1 MKILTILLTERQTNG
16 KIKQQSLISA
26 FSPELK
32 RRCVEPNNYFF
43 FLFFLIFKHNNI
55 KNSKYIYKHSCRSM
69 RFQYFRIVKF
79 VCTLENELKG
89 LFVYFLQRFARS
101 PSLTPKCSC
110 GKLNLTYLG
119 KLISNKTFHYSGF
132 YDLLNQ
138 S

>member
-1 MKILTILLTERQTNG
+1 
-16 KIKQQSLISA
+16 
-26 FSPELK
+26 
-32 RRCVEPNNYFF
+32 
-43 FLFFLIFKHNNI
+43 
-55 KNSKYIYKHSCRSM
+55 M

-119 KLISNKTFHYSGF
+119 KIISNKTFHYSGF

>member
-1 MKILTILLTERQTNG
+1 MILVLQACFFSLG
-16 KIKQQSLISA
+16 LFHQSQ
-26 FSPELK
+26 
-32 RRCVEPNNYFF
+32 FF
-43 FLFFLIFKHNNI
+43 FFGKYNVVWFKLPPLLPANVSPISHFTGP
-55 KNSKYIYKHSCRSM
+55 KKTSCRYM

>member
-1 MKILTILLTERQTNG
+1 MILVLQACFFSLG
-16 KIKQQSLISA
+16 LFHQSQ
-26 FSPELK
+26 
-32 RRCVEPNNYFF
+32 FF
-43 FLFFLIFKHNNI
+43 FFGRYNIVWFKPPPPSPRQCEPHLSFHR
-55 KNSKYIYKHSCRSM
+55 SKKKTSCRYM

-110 GKLNLTYLG
+110 GKLNLTFLG